1 MLKRIFLSSIL
12 ILSLVLVSLTWGDKG
27 KQEMKSETPQIQ
39 KPPVESPIVTDQS
52 REKPK
57 VESPSSPLQSYKI
70 PWSSINAGGNLN
82 LSSSNYK
89 MKGSLGQSA
98 IGQSQST
105 NYKMGMG
112 FWYGVQDIIVDC
124 FDKAGDANGSGTVN
138 LADIIYIVN
147 YVFKGGT
154 KPAPDCR
161 GDANNNGTINLSD
174 IIYEVNFIFKGGP
187 KPVNSGVCC
196 L

>member
-1 MLKRIFLSSIL
+1 MRRNKMLKRIFLSSIL

-39 KPPVESPIVTDQS
+39 KPPVESPIVTNQS

-57 VESPSSPLQSYKI
+57 VESPSFPLQSYKI

-82 LSSSNYK
+82 LSSGNYK

-112 FWYGVQDIIVDC
+112 FWYGVQDTTSGPIC
-124 FDKAGDANGSGTVN
+124 TDKAGDANGSGGN
-138 LADIIYIVN
+138 
-147 YVFKGGT
+147 
-154 KPAPDCR
+154 
-161 GDANNNGTINLSD
+161 
-174 IIYEVNFIFKGGP
+174 
-187 KPVNSGVCC
+187 
-196 L
+196 